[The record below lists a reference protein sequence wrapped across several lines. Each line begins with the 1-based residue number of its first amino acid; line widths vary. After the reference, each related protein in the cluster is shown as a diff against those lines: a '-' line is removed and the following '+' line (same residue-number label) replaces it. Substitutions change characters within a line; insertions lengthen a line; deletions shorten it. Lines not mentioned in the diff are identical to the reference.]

1 MLRTFFVFALTT
13 AAAYAAGGT
22 ESVDQAGAR
31 LEELTAKAPP
41 ALRIEF
47 RMRAAEAL
55 AAKHPEL
62 SRKFVRLAVDEIKA
76 GNNWQ
81 LGNGV
86 LQAFAVAAPA
96 DGMAILPYL
105 APAQVGMMTAAMARA
120 NRPDQALAMYRQSLA
135 HGDLQLSIVGMV
147 LTPLVKEKPAEA
159 VKLFQDILAAAHFDT
174 LDPYEAYRFLDSAKT
189 ILPVSK
195 QLAVDAADRIA
206 TAASAPDY
214 GAHATRQVTAVFQGG
229 PEPIATT
236 NSRDTLL
243 LASGLRLKDWAPE
256 RFESQKAALERWNL
270 SAPLTV
276 KSIALSRNAGAAP
289 PKQDGPDAAIS
300 KQLSQMRGLPTDADR
315 ARLVLQMVKQI
326 RELPAASARVSWA
339 SSVATLST
347 EGDLGKEALGA
358 VASTL
363 ADALQQAPAP
373 TGDPYLELASLIRYE
388 RLPAPKPDPSLD
400 AASSLLALRQQLQQE
415 IDFTLTGLDGKQYS
429 LSALRGKVVLLNF
442 WATWCPPCRKEM
454 PDMEKLYQRLQAKGF
469 VVLAI
474 SDEERDTVAGFEEKQ
489 KYTFPILLDPDRKV
503 NTAFNV
509 EGIPK
514 SFLFDRDGKLVAQAI
529 DMRTEGQFLEMLKQ
543 AGF

>member
-1 MLRTFFVFALTT
+1 MLRAFFLFALAS

-22 ESVDQAGAR
+22 ESVDQACAR
-31 LEELTAKAPP
+31 LEELTAKAPAP
-41 ALRIEF
+41 LRIEF
-47 RMRAAEAL
+47 RMSAAEAL

-62 SRKFVRLAVDEIKA
+62 SRKFVKLAVDEIKA
-76 GNNWQ
+76 RNNWR
-81 LGNGV
+81 LGDGV

-96 DGMAILPYL
+96 DGLAILPYL
-105 APAQVGMMTAAMARA
+105 APADAGMMTAAMARA
-120 NRPDQALAMYRQSLA
+120 NRPEQALAMYRQSLA
-135 HGDLQLSIVGMV
+135 RGDLQLSIAGMV
-147 LTPLVKEKPAEA
+147 LAPLVKEKPAEA
-159 VKLFQDILAAAHFDT
+159 VKLFQDILTAAHFDT
-174 LDPYEAYRFLDSAKT
+174 IDPFEAYRFLDSAKT

-206 TAASAPDY
+206 TAASGPDY
-214 GAHATRQVTAVFQGG
+214 GSQAPRQVTAVFQGG
-229 PEPIATT
+229 PEPISTT

-243 LASGLRLKDWAPE
+243 LASALRLKDWAPE
-256 RFESQKAALERWNL
+256 RFESHKAALERWNL
-270 SAPLTV
+270 SAPLAV
-276 KSIALSRNAGAAP
+276 KSIGMRNANVAP
-289 PKQDGPDAAIS
+289 PKQDGTDAAIS
-300 KQLSQMRGLPTDADR
+300 KQLSQMRSLPTDADR
-315 ARLVLQMVKQI
+315 ARLVLQIVQEI
-326 RELPAASARVSWA
+326 RQLPEASARVNWA
-339 SSVATLST
+339 SSTANLST

-363 ADALQQAPAP
+363 AEALQQAPAF
-373 TGDPYLELASLIRYE
+373 TGDPYLELAGLIRYE

-400 AASSLLALRQQLQQE
+400 AASSLLALRQQLLQE
-415 IDFTLTGLDGKQYS
+415 TDFTLTGLDGKQYS

-503 NTAFNV
+503 NTEFNV

-543 AGF
+543 AGM

>member
-1 MLRTFFVFALTT
+1 MLRTFFLFALAS

-22 ESVDQAGAR
+22 ESVDQACAR
-31 LEELTAKAPP
+31 LEELTAKAPAP
-41 ALRIEF
+41 LRIEF

-62 SRKFVRLAVDEIKA
+62 SRKFVKLAVDEIKA
-76 GNNWQ
+76 RNNWR

-96 DGMAILPYL
+96 DGLAILPYL
-105 APAQVGMMTAAMARA
+105 APADAGMMTAAMARA
-120 NRPDQALAMYRQSLA
+120 NRPEQALAMYRQSLA
-135 HGDLQLSIVGMV
+135 RGDLQLSIAGMV
-147 LTPLVKEKPAEA
+147 LAPLVKEKPAEA
-159 VKLFQDILAAAHFDT
+159 VKLFQDILTAAHFDT
-174 LDPYEAYRFLDSAKT
+174 IDPFEAYRFLDSAKT

-214 GAHATRQVTAVFQGG
+214 GSQAPRQVTAVFQGG
-229 PEPIATT
+229 PEPISTT
-236 NSRDTLL
+236 SSRDTLL
-243 LASGLRLKDWAPE
+243 LASALRLKDWAPE
-256 RFESQKAALERWNL
+256 RFESHKAALERWNL
-270 SAPLTV
+270 SAPLAV
-276 KSIALSRNAGAAP
+276 KSIGMRNTHVAP
-289 PKQDGPDAAIS
+289 PKQDGTDAAIS
-300 KQLSQMRGLPTDADR
+300 KQLSQMRSLPTDADR
-315 ARLVLQMVKQI
+315 ARLVLQIVQEI
-326 RELPAASARVSWA
+326 RQLPEASARVNWA
-339 SSVATLST
+339 SSTANLST

-363 ADALQQAPAP
+363 AEALQQAPAF
-373 TGDPYLELASLIRYE
+373 TGDPYLELAGLIRYE

-400 AASSLLALRQQLQQE
+400 AASSLLALRQQLLQE
-415 IDFTLTGLDGKQYS
+415 TDFTLTGLDGKQYS

-529 DMRTEGQFLEMLKQ
+529 DMRTEGQFVEMLKQ
-543 AGF
+543 AGM